1 MLHKK
6 WYTQVQYSTKEHR
19 VQRFL
24 ICFGTKNGRKKMPS
38 GEKHEK
44 IENLAKKTLTCA
56 NRWYILKT
64 GFESCFLNPQFK
76 KYIFLSS

>member
-1 MLHKK
+1 MFWNEK
-6 WYTQVQYSTKEHR
+6 WA
-19 VQRFL
+19 
-24 ICFGTKNGRKKMPS
+24 KKMTS

-44 IENLAKKTLTCA
+44 IENLAKKNLTCA